1 MIEGLYI
8 HVPFCDGKCHYCAFY
23 SVPYS
28 REKGEVW
35 LAALKREAEA
45 ARSEFGPFAY
55 STVFLGGG
63 TPTLLPMDQLEKLL
77 SLVSPHI
84 SSTLV
89 SSKVDRDLPA
99 TAGSDA
105 ARRSAST
112 SGCRCGSEW
121 TSEANPGSVD
131 GDKLR
136 LMKSAG
142 VNRISLGVQAFDDQV
157 LRQLG
162 RRHSVKDIYAAEEAI
177 KSAGFTN
184 WGLDLIAC
192 VPGVSA
198 EAWRDTLC
206 AAVKL
211 DPTHVSVYALTREE
225 GTRLDRDHQAGTV
238 TLLDDDEQLR
248 MLDLAEEVLGA
259 AGLPRYEISNY
270 ARPGFECRHNLS
282 CWRGENYVGLGCAAS
297 SRVGNRRWTNESDFE
312 SYLAAG
318 AREEEVLTPLMD
330 GVERL
335 IFGLRMTEGIDL
347 EAILLACGLAGSPQE
362 AVWKKTLARL
372 EGEGLVVSG
381 GSRWCLTTRGRE
393 LADHVAVELMP

>member
-28 REKGEVW
+28 RGKGAAW
-35 LAALKREAEA
+35 LAALKGEAEA
-45 ARSEFGPFAY
+45 ARSQFGPFAF

-63 TPTLLPMDQLEKLL
+63 TPTILPMDQLEELL
-77 SLVSPHI
+77 GVVGRLIEKREAPVVTGVSPV
-84 SSTLV
+84 STQ
-89 SSKVDRDLPA
+89 KKK
-99 TAGSDA
+99 DA
-105 ARRSAST
+105 ADTAAT
-112 SGCRCGSEW
+112 TIEW

-131 GDKLR
+131 TDKLK

-142 VNRISLGVQAFDDQV
+142 VNRISLGAQAFDDGV

-162 RRHSVKDIYAAEEAI
+162 RRHSVKDIYAAVEAI
-177 KSAGFTN
+177 RAAGCTN

-198 EAWRDTLC
+198 ETWRESLR
-206 AAVKL
+206 AAVAL
-211 DPTHVSVYALTREE
+211 APTHVSVYALTREE

-248 MLDLAEEVLGA
+248 MLDLAGEVLGA

-282 CWRGENYVGLGCAAS
+282 CWRGENYLGLGCAAS
-297 SRVGNRRWTNESDFE
+297 SRVGNQRWTNAADFE
-312 SYLAAG
+312 SYLTAG
-318 AREEEVLTPLMD
+318 AREEEILTPLID

-347 EAILLACGLAGSPQE
+347 EAILLACGLAQSPQE
-362 AVWKKTLARL
+362 AVWRKTLARL

-381 GSRWCLTTRGRE
+381 GGRWCLTTRGRD